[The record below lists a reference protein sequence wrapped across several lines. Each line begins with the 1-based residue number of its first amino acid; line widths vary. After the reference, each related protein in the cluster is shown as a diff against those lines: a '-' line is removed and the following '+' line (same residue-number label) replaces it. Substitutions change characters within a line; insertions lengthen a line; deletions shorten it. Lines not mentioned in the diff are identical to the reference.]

1 MRRWFVPNAPVA
13 IVLLLAFLALL
24 PFGGLYNIPLLLL
37 CGLGLWCL
45 GPRPREVLG
54 DDGLRLLLV
63 LFLCVW
69 LPMAIAAVDAV
80 DPVQSWRK
88 VLSFPVFFLAGAYVV
103 RATRHQVELR
113 RLLLG
118 VWAVC
123 IIWSI
128 DASWQFVHE
137 LNLFGFPY
145 QGGRVPGIFHP
156 NLKLGIVLATVSPLV
171 LEATRQLAER
181 SVWFALALIPF
192 FAAIVL
198 SGSRSS
204 WIVVFVVLA
213 VYGWY
218 LFRWAAEPK
227 VRGRAV
233 LRVAAVGALACGVL
247 AYTVPQAVG
256 HMHELLV
263 KRAGPVA
270 HLLIGDS
277 QRADG
282 AIKARLAAWESAG
295 RVFRAHW
302 FNGVGPRGFR
312 QVYADY
318 APASDPYVSRGKA
331 LNFPHMLVLEI
342 AAETGTVGLLGYLVA
357 FVVLAR
363 RLFDMGRAQQL
374 PHGFPYWLAI
384 VVVLFPLATHL
395 AFYAHFMG
403 ALIWWTIAIS
413 AAGLGAA
420 TRVGNAHA

>member
-156 NLKLGIVLATVSPLV
+156 DLKLGIVLATVSPLV

-227 VRGRAV
+227 VCGRAV

-312 QVYADY
+312 QVHADY

-384 VVVLFPLATHL
+384 VVVMFPLATHL

-420 TRVGNAHA
+420 TRVGKTHA

>member
-37 CGLGLWCL
+37 CGLGLWWL

-156 NLKLGIVLATVSPLV
+156 DLKLGIVLATVSPLV

-181 SVWFALALIPF
+181 SVWFTLALIPF

-282 AIKARLAAWESAG
+282 AIKARLAVWESAG

-312 QVYADY
+312 QVHADY

-363 RLFDMGRAQQL
+363 RLCDMTRAQQL

-413 AAGLGAA
+413 AAGLGAT